1 MQLVLHAARQS
12 PDVMLSNLTC
22 TLHERSKESQLAS
35 SAFFSSINISFV
47 CLFSGFLSTLF
58 FFFFQLDI
66 GFECK
71 GFKLCRVI

>member
-58 FFFFQLDI
+58 FFFFFFNWIL
-66 GFECK
+66 GLNAR
-71 GFKLCRVI
+71 GSSYAG